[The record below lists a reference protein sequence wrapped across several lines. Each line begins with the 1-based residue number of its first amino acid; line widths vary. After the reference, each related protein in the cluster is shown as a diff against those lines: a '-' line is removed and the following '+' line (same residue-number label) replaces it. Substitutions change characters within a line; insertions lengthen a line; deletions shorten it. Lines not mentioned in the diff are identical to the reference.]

1 MGSEMCIRDR
11 FTQELH
17 DRHPGVTLADGGIP
31 AVFHGDNYDPLD
43 ELLERNPLMTALYI
57 VNLGDF
63 NICRAARKAAEG
75 RDLAIITNDL
85 IPAQR
90 EMLRDGII
98 SATVSQ
104 QPDVQGALPL
114 QILYDLLVFGTA
126 PQRKRYFTQLDIH
139 IPQNT

>member
-1 MGSEMCIRDR
+1 
-11 FTQELH
+11 
-17 DRHPGVTLADGGIP
+17 
-31 AVFHGDNYDPLD
+31 
-43 ELLERNPLMTALYI
+43 
-57 VNLGDF
+57 
-63 NICRAARKAAEG
+63 
-75 RDLAIITNDL
+75 
-85 IPAQR
+85 R